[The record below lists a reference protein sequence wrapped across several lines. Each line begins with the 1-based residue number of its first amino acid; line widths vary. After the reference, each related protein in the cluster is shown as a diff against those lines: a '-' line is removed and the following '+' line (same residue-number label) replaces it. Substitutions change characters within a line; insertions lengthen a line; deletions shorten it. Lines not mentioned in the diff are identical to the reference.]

1 MKYKDEVLSIEE
13 GLKREW
19 IITNGIGGYCSST
32 IIGANTRKYHGLLVA
47 PLLPPAGRMLILSK
61 LDENI
66 KTNGK
71 SYDLYTNICKNYISD
86 GYKKLKSFE
95 KEYIP
100 IFEYQVEEIKIKKF
114 ICMEYGKNTLVVY
127 YYIKN
132 QNAKSTLTL
141 APIMNYRDF
150 HCINKSEEID
160 IKQDINNEKIKIVIN
175 KNSQHPI
182 YIRASDGKY
191 IKHENDIFRNM
202 YYIEEENVDRKR
214 KKIT

>member
-100 IFEYQVEEIKIKKF
+100 EH
-114 ICMEYGKNTLVVY
+114 YGKTVDEKETV
-127 YYIKN
+127 
-132 QNAKSTLTL
+132 
-141 APIMNYRDF
+141 F
-150 HCINKSEEID
+150 EIGYL
-160 IKQDINNEKIKIVIN
+160 I
-175 KNSQHPI
+175 
-182 YIRASDGKY
+182 G
-191 IKHENDIFRNM
+191 
-202 YYIEEENVDRKR
+202 EEEYLGKGIGKIIVKKLIGEIAEIGGKEILADPDEANVLSIRTLLSNGFVKVKDCDYRYCLK
-214 KKIT
+214 